1 MNEFRLHHLVS
12 ELLSTFQLEGGD
24 SADSYVELLS
34 KNMSPYVTTQVS
46 LSRRYHRRGIRIFV
60 HACPDVACVDV
71 VLVQYQVRSLV

>member
-46 LSRRYHRRGIRIFV
+46 LCEGIYARDVRLFV

-71 VLVQYQVRSLV
+71 ALARYQVRSPV